1 MAAGAVSVPFVRWLA
16 LLAIEAA
23 LLMTTH
29 VYDASSGATPFGS
42 FLYGL
47 VLFATSAGTVG
58 LLLAIRRP
66 ENIVGRLLS
75 IGPIVMVGGFLGYG
89 LGAYR
94 GLTAGPTDALG
105 GASSALAA
113 AITMPG
119 ILLTIP
125 AVAIAFPDGRLP
137 GRRWRAPIRAIV
149 AAVLAESTVSLVS
162 PVAPGST
169 MPANPF
175 AIPGLPAV
183 LTDAANAI
191 GTLALIASL
200 AISVA
205 AVAVRFRRSRGVER
219 QQLKWFLASV
229 AATGVLLPLSFLTD
243 AGPAEAIDLASL
255 LAASLLPVAIGIA
268 ITRYRLYEIDRIIS
282 RTLSY
287 AIVTGLLAA
296 VFAVLVIGLQ
306 TALAA
311 ATGAGG
317 TLAVAAS
324 TLAVFALFQPL
335 RRRVQHLVDRRFN
348 RSQVDSE
355 TAMTELVGQ
364 LRDETDLERVAGRV
378 ELAVQRALAPAHTTI
393 WTRSR

>member
-1 MAAGAVSVPFVRWLA
+1 MSVPFVRWLA

-296 VFAVLVIGLQ
+296 VFATLVLALQ
-306 TALAA
+306 TAMSSV
-311 ATGAGG
+311 TGAS

-335 RRRVQHLVDRRFN
+335 RRRVQRVIDQRFN
-348 RSQVDSE
+348 RPKIDAEAALAALAVH
-355 TAMTELVGQ
+355 
-364 LRDETDLERVAGRV
+364 LRDETDLERVSA
-378 ELAVQRALAPAHTTI
+378 EIESAVQLALAPMRLVL
-393 WTRSR
+393 WTRKP